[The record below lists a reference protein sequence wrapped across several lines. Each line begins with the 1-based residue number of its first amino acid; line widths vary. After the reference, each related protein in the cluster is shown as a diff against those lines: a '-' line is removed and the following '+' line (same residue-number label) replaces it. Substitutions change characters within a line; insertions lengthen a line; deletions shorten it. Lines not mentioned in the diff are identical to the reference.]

1 MVELTTHRLRHSILS
16 TRREP
21 GDQIPH
27 SVLPLTEGGQLNIM
41 IVYYTLVTDTAVYRF
56 QINQDQD
63 QARVTRW
70 ILKGNKGAHASTS
83 MTTEG
88 ARKLVRQ
95 LQAK

>member
-1 MVELTTHRLRHSILS
+1 MVELTTHRLRYSVLS

-21 GDQIPH
+21 GDRIPH
-27 SVLPLTEGGQLNIM
+27 SVLPLTESGQLSIM

-56 QINQDQD
+56 QINQD

>member
-1 MVELTTHRLRHSILS
+1 MYKQGLRICNTQTTHSLI
-16 TRREP
+16 
-21 GDQIPH
+21 
-27 SVLPLTEGGQLNIM
+27 NIM

-56 QINQDQD
+56 QINQGQD

>member
-1 MVELTTHRLRHSILS
+1 MPRDR
-16 TRREP
+16 
-21 GDQIPH
+21 IPR
-27 SVLPLTEGGQLNIM
+27 SVFPPSGGGQLNIM

-56 QINQDQD
+56 QINQDQG

-70 ILKGNKGAHASTS
+70 ILKGNKVTHASTS

>member
-1 MVELTTHRLRHSILS
+1 MPGHRM
-16 TRREP
+16 
-21 GDQIPH
+21 PH
-27 SVLPLTEGGQLNIM
+27 SVLPLTESGQFNIM

-56 QINQDQD
+56 LINQD

-70 ILKGNKGAHASTS
+70 ILKGHKGTHESTS

-88 ARKLVRQ
+88 ARKLIHQ

>member
-1 MVELTTHRLRHSILS
+1 MAGNTVVRRDSILS

-21 GDQIPH
+21 GDRIPH
-27 SVLPLTEGGQLNIM
+27 SVLPLTESGQLNIM

-56 QINQDQD
+56 QINQD